1 MMQSTFERRRAFN
14 LSQKNSE
21 FVFEEMLDETLF
33 ILKRY
38 AFINIVYTNTDS
50 RTYIII
56 SFKTVR

>member
-14 LSQKNSE
+14 LSPKNSE